1 MNKLIFANLIH
12 RPVRSL
18 ISVFAIAIEVVM
30 ILSIVAIM
38 MGQVD
43 DQKQRT
49 NGIGADIMVWP
60 SNASLLNGMG
70 GAPMPAK
77 NVEAL
82 RKLPHVT
89 VAAAVNQ
96 RTSMTGGGLE
106 VVFGVDY
113 PNYNALR
120 PFEFIAGGPFQQ
132 PNDVIIDDIF
142 ARSGKGYKV
151 GDTLKVLNKDFRVCG
166 IVEHGKGARKVLQ
179 LETMNAMLGDEGKA
193 SLFYVKVDKPEN
205 IDLVRNEIFN
215 TKGFTEN
222 RVLTM
227 QEWTSL
233 MSPENLPAFNIAMN
247 VVITIAVVV
256 GILVIFQSMYT
267 AVLERTR
274 EIGILKSMG
283 ASKGAIIGV
292 VLRETV
298 VLVIVGVLL
307 GIGTTFAIRSF
318 MSVKFP
324 TLYFELTTEWLIKGS
339 VIAIVGSILGALYP
353 ATMAARKDPI
363 DALAY
368 E

>member
-18 ISVFAIAIEVVM
+18 ISIFAVSIEVVM

-60 SNASLLNGMG
+60 SSASFLNGMG
-70 GAPMPAK
+70 GAPMSAK

-82 RKLPHVT
+82 RTLPHVV
-89 VAAAVNQ
+89 VASPVMQ
-96 RTSMTGGGLE
+96 RTSMSSSLE
-106 VVFGVDY
+106 VVWGIDY
-113 PNYNALR
+113 TTYNALR
-120 PFEFIAGGPFQQ
+120 PFEFIEGTPFQQ
-132 PNDVIIDDIF
+132 PNDVIVDDVF
-142 ARSGKGYKV
+142 ARSGKGYHV
-151 GDTLKVLNKDFRVCG
+151 GDTLKVLDHPFRVCG
-166 IVEHGKGARKVLQ
+166 IVLHGKGGRKLLP
-179 LETMNAMLGDEGKA
+179 LETMGSLLGDDGKA
-193 SLFYVKVDKPEN
+193 SLFYVKVDKPAN
-205 IDLVRNEIFN
+205 IELVRKEILA

-222 RVLTM
+222 RVQTM
-227 QEWTSL
+227 EEWTSL
-233 MSPENLPAFNIAMN
+233 MSPEHLPAFNIAMN

-256 GILVIFQSMYT
+256 GVLVIFQSMYT

-292 VLRETV
+292 VLRETI
-298 VLVIVGVLL
+298 VLVLVGVIL
-307 GIGTTFAIRSF
+307 GIAATFAIRSF
-318 MSVKFP
+318 LGVKFP
-324 TLYFELTTEWLIKGS
+324 TLFFELTNEWIFKAAG
-339 VIAIVGSILGALYP
+339 IAIVGSILGALYP
-353 ATMAARKDPI
+353 ALMAARKDPI